1 MIKRSEK
8 VAFLGVGTGD
18 AMKYM
23 RMTDFTE
30 LSTSKNAQEYTRKYV
45 DEDKE
50 RTSVTGYAVSLS
62 YKFDYDPSNEVHK
75 ALCEII
81 DKELTGEAAV
91 VSIVQVDLSS
101 PASEGGS
108 DFNAVMRRFTVV
120 PASEGDDA
128 NTYTYGG
135 TFKVDGATVFGTAT
149 TADGW
154 KTATFTAAE

>member
-75 ALCEII
+75 ALCSCLEEVVNFI
-81 DKELTGEAAV
+81 DFGSCKYTITEDGEFDIPDKSLYV
-91 VSIVQVDLSS
+91 KVQL
-101 PASEGGS
+101 
-108 DFNAVMRRFTVV
+108 
-120 PASEGDDA
+120 
-128 NTYTYGG
+128 
-135 TFKVDGATVFGTAT
+135 
-149 TADGW
+149 
-154 KTATFTAAE
+154 

>member
-8 VAFLGVGTGD
+8 VAFLSVGTGE
-18 AMKYM
+18 AKKYM

-30 LSTSKNAQEYTRKYV
+30 LSISKNPQEYTRKYV

-50 RTSVTGYAVSLS
+50 RTSVTGYAVSMS
-62 YKFDYDPSNEVHK
+62 YKFDYDPANEVHK
-75 ALCEII
+75 TLCDII
-81 DKELTGEAAV
+81 DKELTGDAAV

-101 PASEGGS
+101 PASDGGS
-108 DFNAVMRRFTVV
+108 SFNATMRNFTVV

-135 TFKVDGATVFGTAT
+135 AFKIYGDTVFGTAT
-149 TADGW
+149 TKDEW
-154 KTATFTAAE
+154 QTAEFTAAE